1 MSNKTKA
8 LLAALIT
15 AIAGALVAYLNQGCN
30 PAQLQ
35 TADRAFETA
44 QAELACVRSVER
56 ENADLLANPKAATL
70 AAAERLAEGLKACA
84 KPAPAADAG
93 AQ

>member
-1 MSNKTKA
+1 MSNKTKGLLVA
-8 LLAALIT
+8 LIAAVAAALT
-15 AIAGALVAYLNQGCN
+15 AYLQGCS

-35 TADRAFETA
+35 SADRAFETA
-44 QAELACVRSVER
+44 QAELACIRSVER
-56 ENADLLANPKAATL
+56 ENADLLANPKAVTL